1 MTAAQTADAVGT
13 SVLLPGDD
21 QSALRAFFEIA
32 EAWKLTTDD
41 QLKLL
46 GSPPRSSFFKLKK
59 DGGQLNRDQLERI
72 SHIINIY
79 KCLRILFTDQEAAD
93 RWLAQPN
100 KAPFLQGRSALEF
113 MVHDGYLSDIFQVRR
128 YLDAQRG

>member
-1 MTAAQTADAVGT
+1 MTATQTADAVGT
-13 SVLLPGDD
+13 LALLPGDD
-21 QSALRAFFEIA
+21 QAALRAFFEIA
-32 EAWKLTTDD
+32 EAWNLTADE

-79 KCLRILFTDQEAAD
+79 KCLRLLFTDQEAAD
-93 RWLAQPN
+93 KWVGQPN

>member
-1 MTAAQTADAVGT
+1 MTATQTADAVGT
-13 SVLLPGDD
+13 LALLPGDD
-21 QSALRAFFEIA
+21 QAALRAFFEIA
-32 EAWKLTTDD
+32 EAW
-41 QLKLL
+41 
-46 GSPPRSSFFKLKK
+46 KK

-93 RWLAQPN
+93 KWVGQPN

>member
-1 MTAAQTADAVGT
+1 MTATQTADVGST

-21 QSALRAFFEIA
+21 QAALRAFFEIA
-32 EAWKLTTDD
+32 EAWKLTSDE
-41 QLKLL
+41 QLKLI

-59 DGGQLNRDQLERI
+59 EGGQLNRDQLERL
-72 SHIINIY
+72 SHIISIY
-79 KCLRILFTDQEAAD
+79 KCLRILFTDQEEAD
-93 RWLAQPN
+93 RWLGQPN
-100 KAPFLQGRSALEF
+100 SAPFLQGRSALEF